1 MLDLLT
7 PQALATVGPLLLETF
22 LKHYLAPS
30 RVKNKAREDDILYD
44 EAFVLIKTFLEISTH
59 HPVAALQRFGL
70 VRTPSPPWVAVHRV
84 LIPDQCLQQSA
95 QNLITAFGGE
105 QMAYKIAG
113 GSKWWQVRAGP
124 GVQAEWIV
132 MKKDWK
138 ELREQEKK
146 EQSAQYAAR
155 KAGLLMTDESGSSD
169 GGEFRKEMDELRC
182 MLYSQW
188 FLYYW
193 GSINTYRYTIWR
205 YARKMHGRCFA
216 VNYRKAPQYPFPCA
230 IQDCLAAYL
239 YLTNPPPGAKHKPVD
254 PKNMVIAGDSAGG
267 GLVLALLQILRD
279 TPGLPL
285 PAGAVLI
292 SPVSIFSTHTYVE
305 RSDTFLSVDLGEYGN
320 GESNPPQLQS
330 LPISYKL
337 HIDIVPPYS
346 FIHKPSSLWPPPPP
360 DLTADVQSR
369 LRTRI
374 QEAVHRLRHDSH
386 PSTQPSSSLSSDVV
400 PRGKIDTQELVKG
413 KTDSDTPDK
422 TEIRA
427 SEPEKTSSVPH
438 TKVGVVRENEH
449 PFPQGEP
456 SHHPSR
462 ANPAVMFKH
471 LQDIDKSDK
480 TPTRTTTLAQCHEP
494 LNMTVEGKEVKLD
507 TQIQMYAT
515 NAQLCHPW
523 VSPVLGYMGGLPP
536 LYICCGQNEVLRDE
550 IIYLAHKAAN
560 PSAYPIRPDVR
571 AMLPSLIDIESKHPP
586 TNVHLQVYDGACH
599 DLPLFSMTKSARGV
613 FRAIASFCRFCTPS
627 APGSLNVTK
636 IEPSQHQSGQTTP
649 IASEMS
655 RPSSRNHTRP
665 SSHHSSS
672 SSLHEDSRINSSP
685 IHINTEPSTEDSRL
699 PSALPSSIMTPTI
712 VSTPTTFSPI
722 DSTDFPARSTPHNSD
737 SPFKHNNI
745 FRNLTHRT
753 RPFMSQPNSKEPYF
767 GGQNNDPMQ
776 LPTKQPPK
784 VVSGDD
790 AGPRFD
796 HDRSY
801 QSDSKALPGTAG
813 HPSIYSGPVPFG
825 EIHMI
830 RERVTTTGVCRP
842 LESPSELGAL
852 TMPEDEIGMLKE
864 GPVMRFL
871 NGQALWDKRYKRT
884 IRKVAKTRKR
894 NLELAK
900 NKDAGKLGRVWQ
912 EKLRIASGKVSKSSR
927 RGKESRGRKA
937 GEFKR
942 EIDVRPGDKTVNEG
956 LQSRLGPPADRVNV
970 EGPQEVDGIEGS
982 LGSVSGEQDHSDG
995 ETSEEEDG
1003 WKDELLD
1010 KSWSWKWALEGEA
1023 PPPSAIV
1030 SRRDFGEARSL
1041 ALMADRMETSQ
1052 SGLNGLSIWVGL
1064 ASFFSSSS
1072 ERGKTAENL
1081 KMARESMQEDKK
1093 KSMQRR
1099 RSGQHELRSPI
1110 QQRST
1115 LADEAAVLQR
1125 SRSRSPEKRVEE
1137 RSDRSRSAGK
1147 RRLSLNL
1154 RLGRSRS
1161 LRNTPESV
1169 GEEDKESGRTD
1180 DVQDTSP
1187 ARDKGENEVSKGPE
1201 SGSIIDIV
1209 DGSEGTGRQGVIQ
1222 MEGGPT
1228 TSNSPGHNVVR
1239 SKPIT
1244 LSGSIDTSPTAD
1256 NKVDIPEPTIG
1267 TFGNDPHFK
1276 TPEVHPRTNS
1286 DDETRHISC
1295 LSTPA
1300 VTKNTDEILLSSE
1313 TGTPGDLPSTEER
1326 FDQQEKQAQSSETI
1340 QTPLA
1345 RKGQV
1350 ESTSPTL
1357 VGSDLKNETVTPP
1370 LETQVDE
1377 GPSGIQSVEVGTEGG
1392 LKRVWKKVGLVL
1404 RMRKG

>member
-1 MLDLLT
+1 
-7 PQALATVGPLLLETF
+7 VGPLLLETF

-59 HPVAALQRFGL
+59 HPVPALQRFGL
-70 VRTPSPPWVAVHRV
+70 VRTPSPPWIAVHRV

-105 QMAYKIAG
+105 HMAYKIAG

-182 MLYSQW
+182 MLYIHGGA
-188 FLYYW
+188 YYW

-239 YLTNPPPGAKHKPVD
+239 YLINPPPGAKHKPVD

-292 SPVSIFSTHTYVE
+292 SPWSDLTHSFPSILENTATASPI
-305 RSDTFLSVDLGEYGN
+305 LLN
-320 GESNPPQLQS
+320 LQS
-330 LPISYKL
+330 PPISYKL
-337 HIDIVPPYS
+337 HI
-346 FIHKPSSLWPPPPP
+346 KPSSLWPPPPP

-386 PSTQPSSSLSSDVV
+386 PSTQTSSSLSPDAV
-400 PRGKIDTQELVKG
+400 P
-413 KTDSDTPDK
+413 S
-422 TEIRA
+422 
-427 SEPEKTSSVPH
+427 
-438 TKVGVVRENEH
+438 
-449 PFPQGEP
+449 
-456 SHHPSR
+456 
-462 ANPAVMFKH
+462 
-471 LQDIDKSDK
+471 DIDKSDK
-480 TPTRTTTLAQCHEP
+480 TPTRLTTLAQCHEP
-494 LNMTVEGKEVKLD
+494 LNMNVEGKEVKLD

-571 AMLPSLIDIESKHPP
+571 AMVPSLIDIESKHPP

-627 APGSLNVTK
+627 APGSLNVTQ
-636 IEPSQHQSGQTTP
+636 EELSQHQSGQTTP

-655 RPSSRNHTRP
+655 GTSSRNHTRP

-712 VSTPTTFSPI
+712 
-722 DSTDFPARSTPHNSD
+722 
-737 SPFKHNNI
+737 
-745 FRNLTHRT
+745 
-753 RPFMSQPNSKEPYF
+753 
-767 GGQNNDPMQ
+767 NNDPMQ

-937 GEFKR
+937 G
-942 EIDVRPGDKTVNEG
+942 D
-956 LQSRLGPPADRVNV
+956 
-970 EGPQEVDGIEGS
+970 
-982 LGSVSGEQDHSDG
+982 
-995 ETSEEEDG
+995 
-1003 WKDELLD
+1003 
-1010 KSWSWKWALEGEA
+1010 WSWKWALEGEA

-1030 SRRDFGEARSL
+1030 SRRD
-1041 ALMADRMETSQ
+1041 
-1052 SGLNGLSIWVGL
+1052 
-1064 ASFFSSSS
+1064 
-1072 ERGKTAENL
+1072 
-1081 KMARESMQEDKK
+1081 
-1093 KSMQRR
+1093 
-1099 RSGQHELRSPI
+1099 
-1110 QQRST
+1110 
-1115 LADEAAVLQR
+1115 
-1125 SRSRSPEKRVEE
+1125 
-1137 RSDRSRSAGK
+1137 
-1147 RRLSLNL
+1147 
-1154 RLGRSRS
+1154 
-1161 LRNTPESV
+1161 
-1169 GEEDKESGRTD
+1169 
-1180 DVQDTSP
+1180 
-1187 ARDKGENEVSKGPE
+1187 
-1201 SGSIIDIV
+1201 
-1209 DGSEGTGRQGVIQ
+1209 
-1222 MEGGPT
+1222 
-1228 TSNSPGHNVVR
+1228 
-1239 SKPIT
+1239 
-1244 LSGSIDTSPTAD
+1244 
-1256 NKVDIPEPTIG
+1256 
-1267 TFGNDPHFK
+1267 
-1276 TPEVHPRTNS
+1276 
-1286 DDETRHISC
+1286 
-1295 LSTPA
+1295 
-1300 VTKNTDEILLSSE
+1300 
-1313 TGTPGDLPSTEER
+1313 
-1326 FDQQEKQAQSSETI
+1326 
-1340 QTPLA
+1340 
-1345 RKGQV
+1345 
-1350 ESTSPTL
+1350 
-1357 VGSDLKNETVTPP
+1357 
-1370 LETQVDE
+1370 
-1377 GPSGIQSVEVGTEGG
+1377 
-1392 LKRVWKKVGLVL
+1392 
-1404 RMRKG
+1404 